1 MEPIPLETLLKWRE
15 VDWIPLWQIAVEL
28 GLEDGANPDEVA
40 DAVIASI
47 EEPLRTGLLR
57 AGHVYTGKNE
67 PFDPITLPVDD
78 LLVSVREALTHLI
91 DFDEIDIWFNP
102 TPEGEAFVRDQEAR
116 PTADGSADVGG

>member
-1 MEPIPLETLLKWRE
+1 MEPIPLETLLTWTE
-15 VDWIPLWQIAVEL
+15 DDWLALWQIANAL
-28 GLEDGANPDEVA
+28 GLEDGADPDEVS

-78 LLVSVREALTHLI
+78 LIASVKEALTHLE
-91 DFDEIDIWFNP
+91 DFPEIDIWFDA
-102 TPEGEAFVRDQEAR
+102 TPEGEAFVRDQGAQ
-116 PTADGSADVGG
+116 PAADGSADVGS